1 MTADSAT
8 STRTGL
14 LVGVVT
20 DLDDPDKL
28 ARVRVSFPEL
38 GGVQSDWAGLVTLMA
53 GDKRGSLFRPEKG
66 DEVIVGF
73 LQGDMRAPYVLGGV
87 WNQPEPPPPDDG
99 KPTENNWRFFT
110 SRSGHVLRFD
120 DTKGAEKIE
129 VIDKD
134 GKRRVVLDS
143 ANSKITVSADEGDV
157 EVDAPNGTIK
167 LSGRSIEL
175 HATTTLSLTADQGL
189 TISGKTVDIN

>member
-1 MTADSAT
+1 MTDSAT
-8 STRTGL
+8 STRNGL
-14 LVGVVT
+14 LVGVVV

-28 ARVRVSFPEL
+28 GRVRVSFPEL
-38 GGVQSDWAGLVTLMA
+38 GEVHSDWASLVTLMA
-53 GDKRGSLFRPEKG
+53 GGKRGSLFRPEKG

-87 WNQPEPPPPDDG
+87 WNKPEPPPPDDG

-120 DTKGAEKIE
+120 DTVGAEKIE

-134 GKRRVVLDS
+134 GKRMVVLDS
-143 ANSKITVSADEGDV
+143 ANRKITVSADEGDV
-157 EVDAPNGTIK
+157 EVDAPNGTVK